1 VQLNRAGWGLLIE
14 GSGLL
19 ELLRFAGVFLA
30 RSAGLEPAAFSV
42 RSQDTGVYSCL
53 WLFENR
59 LSKQT
64 SDAGCSQLF
73 TWVTVKSLSTTIAS
87 EEQTAAFVMEK

>member
-1 VQLNRAGWGLLIE
+1 MKLK
-14 GSGLL
+14 SKTPP
-19 ELLRFAGVFLA
+19 FAGLSLA
-30 RSAGLEPAAFSV
+30 RSAGLEPATFSV

-73 TWVTVKSLSTTIAS
+73 TWVTVKSLSTTGAS
-87 EEQTAAFVMEK
+87 DEQTAAFRYEEGGSSRNSALLTL